1 MIENIATAA
10 KTNALSA
17 AEMAKIKV
25 LAATDY
31 TKQFAADKPVAS
43 SAATGAVLLGTGG
56 GAAGL
61 AAGGAAGAAAGLPL
75 ALFTFGLSIPVGAMI
90 GGGAGAC
97 VGASAAGTAG
107 AIGGGAV
114 GYPYDH
120 REQIKG
126 GVDSMVARASSLRSR
141 LTAKA

>member
-1 MIENIATAA
+1 MGSTA

-17 AEMAKIKV
+17 AEVAKIKV

-31 TKQFAADKPVAS
+31 TKEFAADKPIAS

-61 AAGGAAGAAAGLPL
+61 VAGGAAGAAAGLPL

-97 VGASAAGTAG
+97 VGASAGGAAG

-114 GYPYDH
+114 GYTYDH
-120 REQIKG
+120 RAQIKDG
-126 GVDSMVARASSLRSR
+126 IDSVAARASSLRSR